1 MSTITPRPVKLAGL
15 FDPNAETAGRSK
27 GGRKSGPRAPIARPE
42 FGRAAAAVA
51 AAGLVAVIA
60 LGVAT
65 ETSSELSLPGGGVT
79 FIGSLTGL
87 AGMYLALV
95 MVLIVARIPFLER
108 IIGQDGMLR
117 VHRWLSPWPLSLIF
131 AHAVF
136 ITVGYAQAA
145 HQGAWAEV
153 GKLISSYPDILAAT
167 VALGLMVAIGIASIR
182 AIRMRMRRET
192 WWVLHLYMYL
202 ALALSFAHVLI
213 LGPAFVGHPLTQV
226 IWSVVWAATA
236 GTVLVF
242 RFGLPVVRSLRYRL
256 EVVEVRPEAPGVTS
270 IVVSGHHLDRLAFSG
285 GQFFTWR
292 FLTRDL
298 WWPAHPYSLSA
309 MPRPPYMRLTVKA
322 IGDHSSALASLTPGT
337 KVAVEGPYGAIT
349 ADARRRAKVAI
360 VAGGIGVTATRCLL
374 EDLPRD
380 ANPVVVLRA
389 TSADQ
394 VVFRDEVAELVR
406 RRKGTLHEM
415 IGARSDTSRMGR
427 ELRRL
432 IPDLAKRDLYVFG
445 PPGLVEDVVE
455 AGRILGVPDGSLHRE
470 IFSW

>member
-1 MSTITPRPVKLAGL
+1 MSTVTPRANKLAGL
-15 FDPNAETAGRSK
+15 FDPNADTAGRS
-27 GGRKSGPRAPIARPE
+27 RSSRASVPRAPVARPE
-42 FGRAAAAVA
+42 LGRAAA
-51 AAGLVAVIA
+51 VIA
-60 LGVAT
+60 AIGLLGVIVLGVAT

-87 AGMYLALV
+87 AGMYLALL

-136 ITVGYAQAA
+136 ITIGYAQAA
-145 HQGAWAEV
+145 HQGVFAEI
-153 GKLISSYPDILAAT
+153 GKLIHSYPDILAAT
-167 VALGLMVAIGIASIR
+167 VALALMVGIGIASIR
-182 AIRMRMRRET
+182 ALRERMRRET
-192 WWVLHLYMYL
+192 WWVMHLYMYL
-202 ALALSFAHVLI
+202 ALALSFAHVLV
-213 LGPAFVGHPLTQV
+213 LGPAFVGHPLTRIV
-226 IWSVVWAATA
+226 WSVVWAATA
-236 GTVLVF
+236 GTVLVY
-242 RFGLPVVRSLRYRL
+242 RFGLPIIRSLRYRL
-256 EVVEVRPEAPGVTS
+256 EVVEVRQEAPGITS
-270 IVVSGHHLDRLAFSG
+270 IVVSGRHLDRLAFSG

-298 WWPAHPYSLSA
+298 WWHAHPYSLSA
-309 MPRPPYMRLTVKA
+309 MPRPPYLRLTVKA
-322 IGDHSSALASLTPGT
+322 IGDHSSALAKLSPGT
-337 KVAVEGPYGAIT
+337 KVAIEGPYGAIT
-349 ADARRRAKVAI
+349 ADVRRRAKVAI

-380 ANPVVVLRA
+380 SNPVVVLRA
-389 TSADQ
+389 SSADQ
-394 VVFRDEVAELVR
+394 LVLRDEVAELVR
-406 RRKGTLHEM
+406 RRKGVLHEM
-415 IGARSDTSRMGR
+415 VGARSDTSRMGR

-455 AGRILGVPDGSLHRE
+455 AGRVLGVPEGSLHRE